1 MNADYRFV
9 LAAVLVLAS
18 LRCPA
23 QLQDS
28 DVYDAETNHDY
39 ETPNLADATS
49 EERTKAVR
57 DLKRVERRSKA
68 YRIYLN
74 RGKMEKLKGERLF
87 KVLKEYDRFVSI
99 IEELPEGFVKAC
111 NIGSVWFSDEIVD
124 MSGQHPRGFAASD
137 GINLVFGCGRD
148 VIYHEMF
155 HKFECCITDAQRRE
169 WEELNP
175 KEFIYEGQIW
185 DSFTGNDKYSRKA
198 AERHI
203 KRIKAGK
210 AKSKRELREEVWSKK
225 DAKQIAANKTNE
237 TVQAAFINSYAQT
250 TPLEDRAE
258 VFRCMIEEGPRFFL
272 RTQRSEHMRRK
283 MEFIM
288 RITGTKKYLGANFWE
303 EHSNVSS
310 GGTVLSDMPSAYPD
324 EMGYDKQKFEA
335 MVRAMNKHGIATES
349 MIVAV
354 GGKVIFE
361 YGDTARPA
369 DVSSCWPS
377 LVSILYGKYVQMMKI
392 DLDETLDSIGISDNS
407 ELQRRERLARVRD
420 VISCRSGCF
429 LAGSNDRGSRKL
441 PERTSRLPGSEFI
454 YSNWDVNVA
463 ASILERKAGSDVFSI
478 FEEMI
483 ARPLGLQDWNRSQQ
497 RRVGDVQVSEHLA
510 CEFHLSARDLA
521 RIGQMMLNKG
531 RWKGIQVVPADW
543 VEKSTSASTVFP
555 GGGGFGYMWWVENES
570 QSPKV
575 YKGAFSAR
583 GLEGQRITVIPQL
596 DMVVVHLP
604 RRWGTK
610 KVRGAEY
617 KKLLTA
623 VFMSKKD
630 PPL

>member
-1 MNADYRFV
+1 LNADYRFV
-9 LAAVLVLAS
+9 LAAVFVLAS

-28 DVYDAETNHDY
+28 DVYDTETNHDY

-49 EERTKAVR
+49 EERAKAVR

-87 KVLKEYDRFVSI
+87 RVLKEYDRFVSI

-124 MSGQHPRGFAASD
+124 ASGSHAGGFASGE
-137 GINLVFGCGRD
+137 GINLSMGVEKGT
-148 VIYHEMF
+148 VYHEMF
-155 HKFECCITDAQRRE
+155 HKFECCITDSQRRE

-175 KEFIYEGQIW
+175 KEFIYEGSQW
-185 DSFTGNDKYSRKA
+185 DAFAGNDKRSQKDA
-198 AERHI
+198 AKHL
-203 KRIKAGK
+203 KRIQAGK
-210 AKSKRELREEVWSKK
+210 EKSAKEKLEESRTKK
-225 DAKQIAANKTNE
+225 DNRRIAANKTNE
-237 TVQAAFINSYAQT
+237 TVQAAFINAYAQT
-250 TPLEDRAE
+250 TPGEDRAE
-258 VFRCMIEEGPRFFL
+258 VFRCMMEEGPRFFL
-272 RTQRSEHMRRK
+272 RVERSEHMRRK

-463 ASILERKAGSDVFSI
+463 ASILERKTGSDVFSI